1 MGIILHGNIKTARV
15 VLAVLCVFTIS
26 IVLQNSNNM
35 KFTKG
40 LQQQLEQM
48 KERREPRLGDGCYN
62 IYLDVGANVGVHGR
76 FLFEPE
82 KYQSSWHSV
91 ALFAREYGK
100 VRDNRNYCV
109 FDFEANSKHWPRLRQ
124 ISDSYAQ
131 MGWRYHVIEA
141 AVSDEEGNTPF
152 FHQGTA
158 DKKSN
163 EWGFSGAT
171 SFNQIGGWEV
181 NVPTIRL
188 SQWINHHIHERIV
201 PEQTYNNATTRT
213 TPILGM
219 KMDIEGFEYVVMPDL
234 IHSNSICK
242 FDFFF
247 GEFHSKFA
255 PIRQFRENKDNG
267 DTYHRVSLATKEET
281 LLYEADLT
289 KIMQTSRR
297 CPVRWLAIDDESYLH
312 DEQPLPNS
320 MS

>member
-1 MGIILHGNIKTARV
+1 MGIIRHGNIKT
-15 VLAVLCVFTIS
+15 AVLCVFTIS
-26 IVLQNSNNM
+26 IVLQISNKM
-35 KFTKG
+35 KSTKG
-40 LQQQLEQM
+40 LPQQQEQL
-48 KERREPRLGDGCYN
+48 KERREARLGDGCYN

-82 KYQSSWHSV
+82 KYQSSSHSV
-91 ALFAREYGK
+91 ALFAKEYGK

-109 FDFEANSKHWPRLRQ
+109 FEFEANSKHWPRLRQ

-141 AVSDEEGNTPF
+141 AVSDEEGNTTF

-158 DKKSN
+158 DERRN

-171 SFNQIGGWEV
+171 SFNKTGGWEV
-181 NVPTIRL
+181 NVSTIRL

-247 GEFHSKFA
+247 GEYHSKVV
-255 PIRQFRENKDNG
+255 PIRRFREKKDNG
-267 DTYHRVSLATKEET
+267 ATFHRVSLETKVATQE
-281 LLYEADLT
+281 YEAALT
-289 KIMQTSRR
+289 KIMQASRR

-312 DEQPLPNS
+312 DGQPLQNS
-320 MS
+320 TS